1 MSFSSTNPPSGSIH
15 VYDPFTLTH
24 WGADWVSGAEAWPE
38 PTWPPTPLPTY
49 LLGTDHGELAT
60 ALVIEGDFPVGT
72 RVSLRVGRVS
82 GVADLALRAD
92 ETLILSERMV
102 ADDDEAA
109 WEEVNYV
116 EQYDRYQN
124 LCDCEKAAAALG
136 LDLVQVHGLAPEEP
150 FSCALPV
157 IRACA
162 PAEVPSAVRHEP
174 WGVLVDTPAPG
185 GVGGTG
191 RVFAWSALPRERP
204 ARLLLAGGLAPDNV
218 GAAIARVRPW
228 GVDASS
234 RLEAAPGIKDAA
246 RMAAFIAAVRA
257 ADAAAAGVAPEGEVA
272 S

>member
-1 MSFSSTNPPSGSIH
+1 VTRIKICG
-15 VYDPFTLTH
+15 LTQ
-24 WGADWVSGAEAWPE
+24 PE
-38 PTWPPTPLPTY
+38 
-49 LLGTDHGELAT
+49 D
-60 ALVIEGDFPVGT
+60 
-72 RVSLRVGRVS
+72 
-82 GVADLALRAD
+82 ALRAAELGAD
-92 ETLILSERMV
+92 LLGLIIAESPRRV
-102 ADDDEAA
+102 AVAEAA
-109 WEEVNYV
+109 AWTREIRGSFSRVRLVGVFVRPAPGEA
-116 EQYDRYQN
+116 
-124 LCDCEKAAAALG
+124 EKAAAALG

-246 RMAAFIAAVRA
+246 RIAAFIAAVRA
-257 ADAAAAGVAPEGEVA
+257 ADAAAGGVAPEGEVA